1 MYISRLQLLNSKTIF
16 ATTDRNNNNKNNMIT
31 LSEEKLK
38 ELDMFIQEMPTKFG
52 LPLIQFINKIIEE
65 QKVVEEAEV
74 VN

>member
-1 MYISRLQLLNSKTIF
+1 
-16 ATTDRNNNNKNNMIT
+16 MIT

-38 ELDMFIQEMPTKFG
+38 ELDMFIQEMPTKYG